1 MSATHRAAPSTS
13 PASAVDA
20 VVAASRRDGLVASAL
35 LLLGGLL
42 LIGSLFFPYWRLTL
56 HAPQY
61 PKGLHVELY
70 VNRVTGD
77 VAEIDGLNHYIG
89 MAPLAEAARWE
100 RSVSLVAGAVL
111 ALLLLAAIVVHNRW
125 AALLALP
132 TIVYPA
138 VFLADLYYWLYRFG
152 HSLDPKAPLSTSI
165 KPFTPTILGDGRV
178 GQFRTT
184 ASLEEGF
191 LLVLAAVAVV
201 LVALYF
207 HRRAYKPLA
216 EARRRARQVAAI
228 GTRA

>member
-1 MSATHRAAPSTS
+1 MMATHQVAPST
-13 PASAVDA
+13 PPAAEASAA
-20 VVAASRRDGLVASAL
+20 MAASRRNGLVAGAL

-100 RSVSLVAGAVL
+100 RSVSLVAGSVL
-111 ALLLLAAIVVHNRW
+111 ALLLVAAIVVHNRW

-132 TIVYPA
+132 AIVYPA
-138 VFLADLYYWLYRFG
+138 VFLADLY
-152 HSLDPKAPLSTSI
+152 
-165 KPFTPTILGDGRV
+165 
-178 GQFRTT
+178 
-184 ASLEEGF
+184 
-191 LLVLAAVAVV
+191 
-201 LVALYF
+201 
-207 HRRAYKPLA
+207 
-216 EARRRARQVAAI
+216 
-228 GTRA
+228 

>member
-1 MSATHRAAPSTS
+1 MAEAA
-13 PASAVDA
+13 AVTT
-20 VVAASRRDGLVASAL
+20 ASRRHGLVASAL

-42 LIGSLFFPYWRLTL
+42 LVGSLFFPYWRLTL

-100 RSVSLVAGAVL
+100 RSVSLVAGSVL
-111 ALLLLAAIVVHNRW
+111 ALLLVAAIVVHNRW

-132 TIVYPA
+132 AIIYPA
-138 VFLADLYYWLYRFG
+138 VFLADLYFWLYRFG

-165 KPFTPTILGDGRV
+165 KAFTPTILGEGRV

-191 LLVLAAVAVV
+191 LLAAAAAVVV
-201 LVALYF
+201 VIALYF
-207 HRRAYKPLA
+207 HRRAYKPLV
-216 EARRRARQVAAI
+216 EARRRARQTAVAA
-228 GTRA
+228 GTRP